1 MTIGE
6 RIKMRRKELGLTAD
20 QVAERV
26 GVNRATIYRYES
38 DEIKSMGTETL
49 VPLAAALRTTPAWLL
64 TGGETDHADEMDAA
78 LERFYGKYHGLM
90 KKMVKMTPEDMDRI
104 EKIVDAFVPDYKD
117 DEGV

>member
-6 RIKMRRKELGLTAD
+6 RIKMRRKQLGLSAD

-64 TGGETDHADEMDAA
+64 TGDEDPEERDDDLMAA
-78 LERFYGKYHGLM
+78 LEKAFNSR
-90 KKMVKMTPEDMDRI
+90 PEMRI
-104 EKIVDAFVPDYKD
+104 LFSIANDATTEDVEKTIKILEALKG
-117 DEGV
+117 E

>member
-64 TGGETDHADEMDAA
+64 MGEDEPEDPDSDLMLA
-78 LERFYGKYHGLM
+78 LEKAFNSR
-90 KKMVKMTPEDMDRI
+90 PEMRVLFSIANEATTEDI
-104 EKIVDAFVPDYKD
+104 EKTIKILEALKG
-117 DEGV
+117 E

>member
-1 MTIGE
+1 MTVGE

-38 DEIKSMGTETL
+38 DEIKNMGTETL

-64 TGGETDHADEMDAA
+64 MGDTEDQNARQQALEKAFSDRPDMRILFDAA
-78 LERFYGKYHGLM
+78 YDLD
-90 KKMVKMTPEDMDRI
+90 PEDVIRFTKMI
-104 EKIVDAFVPDYKD
+104 EAFKG
-117 DEGV
+117 E

>member
-64 TGGETDHADEMDAA
+64 QGEDPDDDPQQHAFDDDPEKRTLYEMIDKSSVGQKRAAIMFFKQMLGEEMD
-78 LERFYGKYHGLM
+78 E
-90 KKMVKMTPEDMDRI
+90 
-104 EKIVDAFVPDYKD
+104 
-117 DEGV
+117 